1 MVVNARTKSLAHH
14 LQSLEMVGDH
24 LVPVQEPLIGWRTRP
39 RVGAEVDG
47 DAGAAGS
54 AAGGGV
60 EDAAVDMG
68 GLAAWKAGA
77 RPRAMGWRCGGG
89 AAGEAEGR
97 HRGRRP
103 GLGVPRG
110 GSWSRGPV
118 MRGAAAGEAEG
129 RHEVREVEALSREAG
144 GVG

>member
-24 LVPVQEPLIGWRTRP
+24 QVPVQEPLIGWRTRP

-60 EDAAVDMG
+60 EDAAADMG

-89 AAGEAEGR
+89 AAGAAEGQEAGAWCPER
-97 HRGRRP
+97 RKLEPRP
-103 GLGVPRG
+103 GDAGRG
-110 GSWSRGPV
+110 GRGGG
-118 MRGAAAGEAEG
+118 GAA
-129 RHEVREVEALSREAG
+129 
-144 GVG
+144 